1 MTSGL
6 GDLPYRDEAAGVAR
20 HISFR
25 RWRADAANLA
35 MKSWPDEESRL
46 VYDERS
52 GHTHVL
58 GPVEAWLLDL
68 LTAETLGIADLA
80 GRLATGLGRAPDA
93 ELVKHVEA
101 IVERLEEQSLV
112 ERTLL

>member
-1 MTSGL
+1 LTSGL

-25 RWRADAANLA
+25 RWRADPAHLA
-35 MKSWPDEESRL
+35 MKSWPDEENRL

-58 GPVEAWLLDL
+58 GPMEAWFLELLSV
-68 LTAETLGIADLA
+68 EPLGVADLA
-80 GRLATGLGRAPDA
+80 GRLASGLGRAADA
-93 ELVKHVEA
+93 ELVGHVEA
-101 IVERLEEQSLV
+101 VVERLEEQSLV